1 MDYLIDLFVKHH
13 RPGVE
18 NGEDKAEIQN
28 DEDEIP
34 AINMENN

>member
-18 NGEDKAEIQN
+18 NGEDKAEI
-28 DEDEIP
+28 
-34 AINMENN
+34 